1 MLDFI
6 VCVGMFDLCI
16 YTTGLSGCVSVSR
29 LVFIVPDCIIM
40 TRLVATNYT
49 NYILSPQKAEHKKI
63 VPLVMRNCRCV

>member
-16 YTTGLSGCVSVSR
+16 YTTGFSGCVSVSR

-40 TRLVATNYT
+40 TRLVVTNYT
-49 NYILSPQKAEHKKI
+49 NYILSPQKQNTRK
-63 VPLVMRNCRCV
+63 LSL